1 MTLKSEQT
9 LTGGPPERSKCNG
22 QTPRGLSRFDE
33 NVNAFLFLF
42 KDGFG
47 LRFDREG
54 KVKRTNCLCLHV

>member
-1 MTLKSEQT
+1 MTLKSGLT
-9 LTGGPPERSKCNG
+9 LIDPLSVRSVSVK
-22 QTPRGLSRFDE
+22 TPRGLSGFDE

-47 LRFDREG
+47 LRLDREG